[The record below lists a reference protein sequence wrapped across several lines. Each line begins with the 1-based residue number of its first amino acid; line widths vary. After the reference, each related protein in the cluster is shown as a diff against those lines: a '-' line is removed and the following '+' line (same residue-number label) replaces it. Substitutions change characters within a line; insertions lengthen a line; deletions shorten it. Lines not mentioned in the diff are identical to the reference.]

1 MWKFAFSLLMLLIVG
16 LPVMADETSI
26 AQALQARVRAFHEGA
41 DKEDLKLRVIYFHA
55 ADREPLPKYQERIN
69 RIVLDIKDFY
79 DTEFARVGLSDAQLP
94 LEMDGDQVKIHVVK
108 GAENHDGYGYD
119 VQYGLKMLREI
130 GQQLRGQVDPE
141 REFLLILCGLCD
153 KQDDGVYK
161 IYSPYYG
168 LGGANQ
174 VRGIC
179 FAADCEMLDT
189 LNLTKTDEPFRYNEH
204 NRNQRRSLADFN
216 TVFIGGMAHELGHGL
231 SLPHNHELSSERSKG
246 TALMGS
252 GNYTY
257 RAELVGKKGSFMTL
271 ASATRMM
278 CHPLLTQSNKQRFDR
293 GHVRVSNVSF
303 SGEGKSLTV
312 RGKVESNIE
321 PFAVI
326 AYSDPDGGSNY
337 DAYQWTREVQPDG
350 TFEITLD
357 EHKPGSSALRLNFC
371 HANGATSEVGYN
383 FTANEQG
390 EPNIQALSDSLI
402 TGNIEQK
409 LHDGELDEARA
420 LAKEYL
426 AAHPD
431 ATIADFL
438 KQCLAYEG
446 TTTPVSLEDVTEDE
460 TFLSD
465 IATETEQVEFGRPMR
480 NAVYRSRRSR
490 SGGFFLMPGGQ
501 FHGKGLYAH
510 AKSNFTFALDGQWKK
525 LSAVAGLQPGSS
537 DRAGVVFIIKGDGE
551 ELFRSKEIQGTDIA
565 LLDLDITGV
574 KKLELITESTGEN
587 NRGCWSVWGSPK
599 ISR

>member
-1 MWKFAFSLLMLLIVG
+1 MRKFAYSLLLLTT
-16 LPVMADETSI
+16 LAMPALADDTST
-26 AQALQARVRAFHEGA
+26 AQALQQRVQAFHA
-41 DKEDLKLRVIYFHA
+41 NAPHEDLKLRVIYFHP
-55 ADREPLPKYQERIN
+55 ADREPQPNYQERVN

-79 DTEFARVGLSDAQLP
+79 DTEFARIGLKDAELP
-94 LEMDGDQVKIHVVK
+94 LEMDGEQVKIHVVK

-189 LNLTKTDEPFRYNEH
+189 LNLTKTQEPFRYNEH

-231 SLPHNHELSSERSKG
+231 SLPHNHERSSERDKG

-293 GHVRVSNVSF
+293 GHVRVSDVTF
-303 SGEGKSLTV
+303 QGAGKALTV

-326 AYSDPDGGSNY
+326 AYSDAEGGSNY
-337 DAYQWTREVQPDG
+337 DAFQWTEEVQPDG

-357 EHKPGSSALRLNFC
+357 EHKPGKNALRLNFC
-371 HANGATSEVGYN
+371 HANGATSEVSYP

-390 EPNIQALSDSLI
+390 EPEIQALQDSLI
-402 TGNIEQK
+402 ASDIEQK
-409 LHDGELDEARA
+409 LREGDFQAAKA
-420 LAKEYL
+420 LATSYGK
-426 AAHPD
+426 ANPNT
-431 ATIADFL
+431 TIA
-438 KQCLAYEG
+438 
-446 TTTPVSLEDVTEDE
+446 
-460 TFLSD
+460 TFLQQCQAYDGNTRPLALGEVRQNEVYLSD
-465 IATETEQVEFGRPMR
+465 VQAEKEQVEYGRPTR
-480 NAVYRSRRSR
+480 NAVFHSRRSQ

-501 FHGKGLYAH
+501 IHGKGLYAH
-510 AKSNFTFALDGQWKK
+510 AKSNYTFALDGNWKK
-525 LSAVAGLQPGSS
+525 LTAVAGLQQGAPEEAS
-537 DRAGVVFIIKGDGE
+537 VVFIVLGDGK
-551 ELFRSKEIQGTDIA
+551 ELYRSEGIQGSNVASI
-565 LLDLDITGV
+565 DLDISGV
-574 KKLELITESTGEN
+574 KQLELITQSAGPN
-587 NRGCWSVWGSPK
+587 NRGCWSVWGSPL

>member
-1 MWKFAFSLLMLLIVG
+1 MWKFAFSLLMLLVVA
-16 LPVMADETSI
+16 LPTLADETSI
-26 AQALQARVRAFHEGA
+26 AQALQQRVRAFHEGA
-41 DKEDLKLRVIYFHA
+41 PQEELKLRVIYFYP
-55 ADREPLPKYQERIN
+55 ADREPQPNYQARVN

-79 DTEFARVGLSDAQLP
+79 DTEFARVGLKDAELP
-94 LEMDGDQVKIHVVK
+94 LEMEGEQVKIHMVK
-108 GAENHDGYGYD
+108 GAENHDSYGYD

-153 KQDDGVYK
+153 KQENDVYK

-189 LNLTKTDEPFRYNEH
+189 LNLTKTKEPFRYNEH
-204 NRNQRRSLADFN
+204 NRDQRRSLADFN

-257 RAELVGKKGSFMTL
+257 RAELVGKQGSFMTL

-293 GHVRVSNVSF
+293 GHVRVSDVTF
-303 SGEGKSLTV
+303 SGEGKALTV
-312 RGKVESNIE
+312 KGKVESNIE

-326 AYSDPDGGSNY
+326 AYSDAEGGSNY
-337 DAYQWTREVQPDG
+337 DAFQWTQEVQPDG

-357 EHKPGSSALRLNFC
+357 EHKPGQNALRLDFC
-371 HANGATSEVGYN
+371 HANGATSEVSYH
-383 FTANEQG
+383 FTANEKG
-390 EPNIQALSDSLI
+390 EPNIQALRDSLI
-402 TGNIEQK
+402 VGDIEQK
-409 LHDGELDEARA
+409 LQSGEFADAKK
-420 LAKEYL
+420 LATEYL
-426 AAHPD
+426 QSTPE
-431 ATIADFL
+431 TSIAEFL
-438 KQCLAYEG
+438 KLCQTYEG
-446 TTTPVSLEDVTEDE
+446 PTTPIALPKVTTNEV
-460 TFLSD
+460 FLSD
-465 IATETEQVEFGRPMR
+465 VIAANEEVEFGRPTR
-480 NAVYRSRRSR
+480 NAIYRSRRDR
-490 SGGFFLMPGGQ
+490 SSGFFLKPGGQ

-510 AKSNFTFALDGQWKK
+510 AKSSFTFELDENWKTFT
-525 LSAVAGLQPGSS
+525 AVAGLQPGPF
-537 DRAGVVFIIKGDGE
+537 DDAEVVFIVKGDGK
-551 ELFRSKEIQGTDIA
+551 ELYRSEKIGGNQVAPI
-565 LLDLDITGV
+565 DLDISGV
-574 KKLELITESTGEN
+574 KQLELIAESAGPN